1 ASRLESAVASGARVA
16 AQAGDDPQAD
26 WEVLQAMRGALGP
39 DISDVE
45 RVVVYEAT
53 TADGTVPAACLTA
66 SALVT
71 GGVAG
76 VCSVYGSDDLASLSH
91 ATFTSG
97 GAHNGGAGNPCGGG
111 STAGWCP
118 ADRVDPSG
126 AAVMLGVYAVMHR
139 SSITGYLPTLGSD
152 IDERAVARIEP
163 AS

>member
-1 ASRLESAVASGARVA
+1 MTS
-16 AQAGDDPQAD
+16 
-26 WEVLQAMRGALGP
+26 EVSLAPRMSLT
-39 DISDVE
+39 SS
-45 RVVVYEAT
+45 EAPIT
-53 TADGTVPAACLTA
+53 PPSSPRA
-66 SALVT
+66 
-71 GGVAG
+71 
-76 VCSVYGSDDLASLSH
+76 

-118 ADRVDPSG
+118 ADRVDPGG